1 MLGLMAWQPSCL
13 IGLKVVQSI
22 VGTLLQDIRYGC
34 RMLWK
39 TPALTAV
46 VAITLALGIGA
57 NAFIF
62 SFVNGFLL
70 RPMPVPHPER
80 IAVLAANQKGDSPLL
95 YSFSYPDFV
104 DFRKQADSFA
114 DLVGYILAQP
124 GLSAD
129 GRVDQVLASY
139 VTGNYFSVLG
149 VKPALGRLILGSEEN
164 QPGEQPV
171 LVLGYSYWQ
180 KRFGGNTGV
189 IGKQVRVNGKQ
200 ATIIGVVPKQFLG
213 AISVIEMDM
222 YMPWSNAASIEQA
235 SSNPTTDRNAR
246 MVRVLGRLKP
256 GVSFSQA
263 QASVNVIASR
273 LAKQYPSTDSNIT
286 VRVYRERLARPAPF
300 ANNLVAVIASF
311 FLILGALLLLLAC
324 MNVANVL
331 LARATVRQREMGLRA
346 ALGAGRGRLIRQML
360 TETILLGLLGGVL
373 GVILGQWA
381 SPRDAFGLAS
391 TSLPV
396 RIDYSFD
403 WHVFAYSLAAALFT
417 GVIVGLWP
425 AFRAS
430 RADLNSILQEGGRS
444 DTAGTGRR
452 LRSALVAAQVAG
464 SLMLLIIAGLFVRS
478 LRNAQTMY
486 LGFNPDHVLGLTVDP
501 HEIGYDQA
509 RTTEFYRQLESRTRA
524 LPGVQAVSFAFG
536 APMAG
541 RVQAGTVSFEGQ
553 RVPSGQQPPS
563 LFFNSID
570 STYFE
575 TMRVPLLRGRVFN
588 ESDNPT
594 APPVVIINQTMAD
607 RFWPRQNPLG
617 KSFSLK
623 TATGPAKTLQIV
635 GVVANGKYLLIAEDP
650 TPFFFVPLAQNYT
663 SARALQLRSSVP
675 PETLLAPVEAEV
687 HKLAPDL
694 PVTDPK
700 TMKQAIGDELL
711 EYRLGAVVA
720 AAMGGIGLMLAVI
733 GIYGIVSFS
742 AAQRTRE
749 IGIRMALGG
758 TAGDVIQL
766 ILRQGVGMVI
776 IGLGVG
782 MAAALGI
789 SRVMTGLLVGVNP
802 SDPLTYATV
811 ALLLAAVALLACWI
825 PARRATRV
833 DPGIALR
840 YE

>member
-1 MLGLMAWQPSCL
+1 MP
-13 IGLKVVQSI
+13 
-22 VGTLLQDIRYGC
+22 TLLQDIRYGV
-34 RMLWK
+34 RMLMK
-39 TPALTAV
+39 TPLLTAV
-46 VAITLALGIGA
+46 VAVTLALGIGA
-57 NAFIF
+57 NALIF

-70 RPMPVPHPER
+70 RPMPVPHPEQ
-80 IAVLAANQKGDSPLL
+80 IAVLAANQQGDSPLL
-95 YSFSYPDFV
+95 YSFSYPEFV

-124 GLSAD
+124 GLTAD

-171 LVLGYSYWQ
+171 VVLGYSYWQ
-180 KRFGGNTGV
+180 KRFGGDPGV
-189 IGKQVRVNGKQ
+189 VGKQIRVNGSQ

-213 AISVIEMDM
+213 AISVIEMEI
-222 YMPWSNAASIEQA
+222 YLPLSNVASIEQG
-235 SSNPTTDRNAR
+235 SSNPETDRNAR
-246 MVRVLGRLKP
+246 VVRVLGRLKP
-256 GVSFSQA
+256 GVGFSQA

-273 LAKQYPSTDSNIT
+273 LGKQYPSTDGNIM
-286 VRVYRERLARPAPF
+286 VRVYRERLARPAPLG
-300 ANNLVAVIASF
+300 NNLVVVIAGF

-360 TETILLGLLGGVL
+360 TETILLGILGGVL
-373 GVILGQWA
+373 GVILGEWA

-391 TSLPV
+391 TRIPV

-403 WHVFAYSLAAALFT
+403 WHVFAYSFAAALFT
-417 GVIVGLWP
+417 GIFVGLWP
-425 AFRAS
+425 ALRAS

-444 DTAGTGRR
+444 DSAGAGRHR
-452 LRSALVAAQVAG
+452 LRSALVVAQVAG
-464 SLMLLIIAGLFVRS
+464 SLMLLIVAGLFVRS
-478 LRNAQTMY
+478 LRHAETMY
-486 LGFNPDHVLGLTVDP
+486 LGFDPGHVLDLTMDP
-501 HEIGYDQA
+501 HQIGYDEA
-509 RTTEFYRQLESRTRA
+509 RTTEFYRQLEARARA
-524 LPGVQAVSFAFG
+524 LPGVQAISFAFG

-541 RVQAGTVSFEGQ
+541 TVKSGSVTFEGQ
-553 RVPSGQQPPS
+553 MAPSGQQPLS
-563 LFFNSID
+563 LFFNSIN

-575 TMRVPLLRGRVFN
+575 TLRVPLLRGRAFN

-607 RFWPRQNPLG
+607 RFWPNQNPLG

-623 TATGPAKTLQIV
+623 TATGPPKTLQVV
-635 GVVANGKYLLIAEDP
+635 GVAANGKYLFVAEDP
-650 TPFFFVPLAQNYT
+650 TPFFYVPLVQNYT
-663 SARALQLRSSVP
+663 SARTLLVRSSVP
-675 PETLLAPVEAEV
+675 PETLLASVPAEI

-694 PVTDPK
+694 PVTQAK
-700 TMKQAIGDELL
+700 TLKQAIGDDLL
-711 EYRLGAVVA
+711 EYRLGAGVA
-720 AAMGGIGLMLAVI
+720 MAMGAIGLILAVI

-758 TAGDVIQL
+758 SARDVMRL

-776 IGLGVG
+776 VGLGVG
-782 MAAALGI
+782 VLAALGI
-789 SRVMTGLLVGVNP
+789 TRVMTRLLVGVSP
-802 SDPLTYATV
+802 SDPMTYAAV
-811 ALLLAAVALLACWI
+811 SLLLTAVALLACWI

-833 DPGIALR
+833 DPGVALR

>member
-1 MLGLMAWQPSCL
+1 MRA
-13 IGLKVVQSI
+13 
-22 VGTLLQDIRYGC
+22 LLQDIRYGI
-34 RMLWK
+34 RMLLK
-39 TPALTAV
+39 TPLLTVIVAV
-46 VAITLALGIGA
+46 TLALGIGA
-57 NAFIF
+57 NALIF

-70 RPMPVPHPER
+70 RPMPVPHPEQ
-80 IAVLAANQKGDSPLL
+80 IAVLAASQKGDSSFL
-95 YSFSYPDFV
+95 YSFSYPEFV
-104 DFRKQADSFA
+104 DFRKQAHSLA
-114 DLVGYILAQP
+114 DLAGYILAQP

-129 GRVDQVLASY
+129 GRVDQVLASF

-171 LVLGYSYWQ
+171 VVLGHSYWQ
-180 KRFGGNTGV
+180 KRFGGDAGV
-189 IGKQVRVNGKQ
+189 IGKQVRVNGNQ

-222 YMPWSNAASIEQA
+222 YMPWSNAASIEQTT
-235 SSNPTTDRNAR
+235 SNPATDRSAR
-246 MVRVLGRLKP
+246 VVRVLGRLKP

-263 QASVNVIASR
+263 QASVNVIESR
-273 LAKQYPSTDSNIT
+273 LAKQYPATDGNIT
-286 VRVYRERLARPAPF
+286 VRVYRERWARPAPL

-331 LARATVRQREMGLRA
+331 LARATVRQHEMGLRA

-360 TETILLGLLGGVL
+360 TETVLLGILGGVL
-373 GVILGQWA
+373 GVILAEWA

-403 WHVFAYSLAAALFT
+403 WHVFAYSFAAALFT
-417 GVIVGLWP
+417 GIFVGLWP

-444 DTAGTGRR
+444 DSAGTGRHR
-452 LRSALVAAQVAG
+452 LRSALVVAQVAG
-464 SLMLLIIAGLFVRS
+464 SLLLLVVAGLFVRS
-478 LRNAQTMY
+478 LRHAETLY
-486 LGFNPDHVLGLTVDP
+486 LGFDPDHVLSLTVDP
-501 HEIGYDQA
+501 HEIGYDEA
-509 RTTEFYRQLESRTRA
+509 RSTEFYRQLEARARA

-541 RVQAGTVSFEGQ
+541 SVETGTVTFEGQ
-553 RVPSGQQPPS
+553 TVPSGRQPPA
-563 LFFNSID
+563 LFFNSIGP
-570 STYFE
+570 TFFE
-575 TMRVPLLRGRVFN
+575 TMRVPLLRGRAFT

-594 APPVVIINQTMAD
+594 APPVVIVNQTMAD
-607 RFWPRQNPLG
+607 KYWLHQDPLG
-617 KSFSLK
+617 KRFSLK
-623 TATGPAKTLQIV
+623 TATGPAKTLQVV
-635 GVVANGKYLLIAEDP
+635 GVVTNGKYLFVAEDP
-650 TPFFFVPLAQNYT
+650 TPFFYVPLAQNYT
-663 SARALQLRSSVP
+663 SVRALQVRSSVP
-675 PETLLAPVEAEV
+675 PEGLLGPVQAEI
-687 HKLAPDL
+687 HRLAPDL
-694 PVTDPK
+694 PVIDPK
-700 TMKQAIGDELL
+700 TMKQAVGDDLL
-711 EYRLGAVVA
+711 EYRLGAGVA
-720 AAMGGIGLMLAVI
+720 AAMGGIGLILAVI

-742 AAQRTRE
+742 VAQRTRE

-758 TAGDVIQL
+758 SARQVVRL

-782 MAAALGI
+782 VLAALGTT
-789 SRVMTGLLVGVNP
+789 RMMTGLLVGVSP

-833 DPGIALR
+833 DPGTALR

>member
-1 MLGLMAWQPSCL
+1 MN
-13 IGLKVVQSI
+13 
-22 VGTLLQDIRYGC
+22 TLLQDLRYGWK
-34 RMLWK
+34 MLCK

-57 NAFIF
+57 NALIF

-80 IAVLAANQKGDSPLL
+80 IAVLAANQKGDSPFL
-95 YSFSYPDFV
+95 YSFSYPEFV
-104 DFRKQADSFA
+104 DFRKQADSFV
-114 DLVGYILAQP
+114 DLAGYILAQP
-124 GLSAD
+124 GLSAN

-149 VKPALGRLILGSEEN
+149 VKPALGRLILGGEEN

-171 LVLGYSYWQ
+171 VVLGYSYWQ
-180 KRFGGNTGV
+180 KRFGGDAGV
-189 IGKQVRVNGKQ
+189 IGKQVRVNGNQ

-213 AISVIEMDM
+213 AISVIEMEL
-222 YMPWSNAASIEQA
+222 YMPWSNAASMEQA
-235 SSNPTTDRNAR
+235 SSNPATDRNAR

-273 LAKQYPSTDSNIT
+273 LAKQYPSTDGSIT
-286 VRVYRERLARPAPF
+286 VRVYRERLARPAPI
-300 ANNLVAVIASF
+300 ANNLVVVIASF

-324 MNVANVL
+324 VNVANVL

-360 TETILLGLLGGVL
+360 TETILLGILGGVL
-373 GVILGQWA
+373 GVILGEWA

-391 TSLPV
+391 TSLPL

-403 WHVFAYSLAAALFT
+403 WHVFAYSFAAALFT
-417 GVIVGLWP
+417 GVFVGLWP

-444 DTAGTGRR
+444 DSAGAGRSR
-452 LRSALVAAQVAG
+452 LRSALVVAQVAG
-464 SLMLLIIAGLFVRS
+464 SLMLLIVAGLFVRS
-478 LRNAQTMY
+478 VRRAETMY
-486 LGFNPDHVLGLTVDP
+486 LGFDPNHVLSLNMDP
-501 HEIGYDQA
+501 HQIGYDEA
-509 RTTEFYRQLESRTRA
+509 RTTEFYRQLEARARA
-524 LPGVQAVSFAFG
+524 LPGVQAVSFAFD
-536 APMAG
+536 APMTG
-541 RVQAGTVSFEGQ
+541 SVKTGTVTFEGQ
-553 RVPSGQQPPS
+553 RAPSGQQAPS
-563 LFFNSID
+563 FFFNSVD
-570 STYFE
+570 PTYFE
-575 TMRVPLLRGRVFN
+575 TMRVPLLRGRAFT
-588 ESDNPT
+588 ESDNQM
-594 APPVVIINQTMAD
+594 APPVGIVNQIMAD
-607 RFWPRQNPLG
+607 KFWPHQDPLG

-623 TATGPAKTLQIV
+623 TSTGPSKTLQIV
-635 GVVANGKYLLIAEDP
+635 GVVTTGKYLFVAEDP
-650 TPFFFVPLAQNYT
+650 TPFFYVPLAQNYS
-663 SARALQLRSSVP
+663 SARALQVRSSVP
-675 PETLLAPVEAEV
+675 PETLVAPVQAEV

-694 PVTDPK
+694 PVTEAK
-700 TMKQAIGDELL
+700 TMKQAIGDDLL
-711 EYRLGAVVA
+711 EYRLGAGVA
-720 AAMGGIGLMLAVI
+720 AAMGAIGLILAVI

-742 AAQRTRE
+742 TAQRTRE

-758 TAGDVIQL
+758 SAGDVIRL
-766 ILRQGVGMVI
+766 ILQQGVRMVI

-782 MAAALGI
+782 MLAALAI
-789 SRVMTGLLVGVNP
+789 TRAMTGLLVGVSP

-833 DPGIALR
+833 DPGVALR